1 MRATATSEIF
11 PDMRLIIVSGLSG
24 SGKSVALNAL
34 EDIGFYCID
43 NVPAPLLA
51 NLITQTIAA
60 RDALYDNIAVGV
72 DARNRA
78 ADLESL
84 PALLRSLKDQGV
96 RYEIIFLHAENQA
109 LLGRYRETRRK
120 HPLRTEDMSLLD
132 AIERERELLGPI
144 TYSADLV
151 IDTTKI
157 SNHELA
163 ALLRSRLAGNGHGN
177 GGGALSIQ
185 LESFGF
191 KHGVPYDADFV
202 FDVRC
207 LPNPY
212 WDESLRPLNGK
223 DSAVVQYLEKHAIT
237 ATMLNDILGFLR
249 NRIPEYIAQNRNFLT
264 VAIGCTGG
272 QHRSVYL
279 VERLAEQLRA
289 NNKNIL
295 VRHTELPTA
304 TTTLSQSAISA

>member
-1 MRATATSEIF
+1 MRAIAKRETS

-24 SGKSVALNAL
+24 SGKSVALDAL

-43 NVPAPLLA
+43 NVPAALLGG
-51 NLITQTIAA
+51 LIDQTIAA

-84 PALLRSLKDQGV
+84 PDLLRSLKDQGI
-96 RYEIIFLHAENQA
+96 RYEIVFLHAENQV
-109 LLGRYRETRRK
+109 LLKRYRETRRK
-120 HPLRTEDMSLLD
+120 HPLRKTNMSLQD
-132 AIERERELLGPI
+132 AIEHERELLGPI

-151 IDTTKI
+151 IDTTASSI
-157 SNHELA
+157 YELRS
-163 ALLRSRLAGNGHGN
+163 LLRQRLGTRDESE
-177 GGGALSIQ
+177 LSIQ

-212 WDESLRPLNGK
+212 WDMNLRQLNGK
-223 DSAVVQYLEKHAIT
+223 DPEVISFLESHAIT
-237 ATMLNDILGFLR
+237 NSMAADIVSFLR
-249 NRIPEYIAQNRNFLT
+249 NRIPEYLEHNRNYLT
-264 VAIGCTGG
+264 IAVGCTGG

-279 VERLAEQLRA
+279 VEKIAQQLQSDF
-289 NNKNIL
+289 NNIL
-295 VRHTELPTA
+295 VRHNEIPLATEAATA
-304 TTTLSQSAISA
+304 PSAIA

>member
-1 MRATATSEIF
+1 
-11 PDMRLIIVSGLSG
+11 MRLIIVSGLSG
-24 SGKSVALNAL
+24 SGKSVALDAL

-43 NVPAPLLA
+43 NVPAALLGG
-51 NLITQTIAA
+51 LIDQTIAA

-84 PALLRSLKDQGV
+84 PALLRSLKDQGI
-96 RYEIIFLHAENQA
+96 RYEIVFLHAENQV
-109 LLGRYRETRRK
+109 LLKRYRETRRK
-120 HPLRTEDMSLLD
+120 HPLRKNDMSLED
-132 AIERERELLGPI
+132 AIEHERELLGPI

-151 IDTTKI
+151 IDTTASSI
-157 SNHELA
+157 YELRT
-163 ALLRSRLAGNGHGN
+163 LLRQRLGERDENE
-177 GGGALSIQ
+177 LSIQ

-212 WDESLRPLNGK
+212 WDTDLRPLNGTDEKVK
-223 DSAVVQYLEKHAIT
+223 DFLEEHAVSRNMYD
-237 ATMLNDILGFLR
+237 DILSFLR
-249 NRIPEYIAQNRNFLT
+249 NRIPEYMEHNRNYLT
-264 VAIGCTGG
+264 IAIGCTGG

-279 VERLAEQLRA
+279 VEKIARELQSEYE
-289 NNKNIL
+289 NVL
-295 VRHTELPTA
+295 VRHNELRLTDNSAAEASVA
-304 TTTLSQSAISA
+304 T